1 MYGYG
6 TGTIYWEDV
15 PFVGWPLL
23 GALLCLTAAVLLT
36 LLAWYLDRR
45 DRAARAHRRPIGRP
59 ARRER
64 DEGE

>member
-6 TGTIYWEDV
+6 TGTIYWKDV

-23 GALLCLTAAVLLT
+23 GALLCLTAAVLLA
-36 LLAWYLDRR
+36 LLAWNLDRR
-45 DRAARAHRRPIGRP
+45 GRAARARRRPP
-59 ARRER
+59 EHLARGER